1 MTELYKKLFMKQKM
15 MEKVLAALAPLVFAS
30 VWFFGWRSLL
40 VLGVSLLFACLTEWL
55 FLRKKKGK
63 ISEAVLVTAFIFALS
78 LPPRIPLWIVAVGIS
93 FGVAF
98 GKMVFGGFGAN
109 LFNPAIAGRAF
120 IYVAFS
126 EPLNARWTAAA
137 QGSLG
142 GLSYYLGPDIDVMTT
157 ATPLLIFK
165 NTGAM
170 APYKDL
176 FLGNVAGS
184 LGETAGLLI
193 LLAAMYL
200 IKTKTADW
208 RMMAGMAAGF
218 AGLSAVLYLMQP
230 DMAANPL
237 YGLLSGSFLFTMVF
251 IVTEPISGAKTK
263 KGKVIYGMLVGAAV
277 VVIREYSLFAEGTT
291 FAILIGN
298 TFAPLIDEGVR
309 YLEERRKRV
318 KAA

>member
-1 MTELYKKLFMKQKM
+1 MTDLYRKLFMKQKM
-15 MEKVLAALAPLVFAS
+15 MEKVLAALVPLVFAS

-78 LPPRIPLWIVAVGIS
+78 MPPRIPLWIVVVGIS
-93 FGVAF
+93 FGVVF

-142 GLSYYLGPDIDVMTT
+142 GFSYYLGPDIDVMST

-193 LLAAMYL
+193 LLAAIYL

-218 AGLSAVLYLMQP
+218 AGLSAVLNLIQP

-237 YGLLSGSFLFTMVF
+237 YGFLSGSFLFTMVF

-263 KGKVIYGMLVGAAV
+263 KGKVIYGMLVGVAV